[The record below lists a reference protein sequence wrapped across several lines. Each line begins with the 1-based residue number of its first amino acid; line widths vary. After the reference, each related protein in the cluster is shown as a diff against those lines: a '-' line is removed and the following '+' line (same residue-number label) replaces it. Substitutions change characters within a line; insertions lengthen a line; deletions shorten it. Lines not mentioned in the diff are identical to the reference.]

1 MYTMF
6 SNSNAPKCE
15 KYFTPNWG
23 IACVQTNTLLKWGNF
38 YPIYEL
44 PTRGNFYPFKIF
56 PQKTGHSVDI

>member
-1 MYTMF
+1 MYTVF
-6 SNSNAPKCE
+6 SNSNAPRCE

-23 IACVQTNTLLKWGNF
+23 IACGNF

-56 PQKTGHSVDI
+56 PQKTGRSVDI